1 MKLLILSNS
10 IIKDIIVILENWRLD
25 ISKFS
30 NNLVSIR
37 KEEDQDQ

>member
-1 MKLLILSNS
+1 MKLLILNNS
-10 IIKDIIVILENWRLD
+10 IIKDIIVTLENWRLD

-30 NNLVSIR
+30 NSLVSIR

>member
-1 MKLLILSNS
+1 MKLSILSNS

>member
-1 MKLLILSNS
+1 MKLLILNNS
-10 IIKDIIVILENWRLD
+10 IIKDIIVTLENWRLD

>member
-1 MKLLILSNS
+1 MKLLILNNS